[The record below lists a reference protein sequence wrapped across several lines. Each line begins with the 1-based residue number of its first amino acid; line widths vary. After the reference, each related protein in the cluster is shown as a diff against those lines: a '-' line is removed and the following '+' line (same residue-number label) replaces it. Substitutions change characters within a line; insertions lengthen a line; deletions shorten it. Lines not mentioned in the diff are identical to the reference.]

1 MNTGSLLMKVGD
13 KEGTITLTMIQN
25 SVPRVVIIP
34 PLFKAEK
41 YVQQHES

>member
-1 MNTGSLLMKVGD
+1 MKVGD
-13 KEGTITLTMIQN
+13 KEGTITLKMIQTEFLGL
-25 SVPRVVIIP
+25 SYFP